1 MLKFLRKYNKVLFAF
16 FSVTLILTW
25 LVPSAIQ
32 EFSKNSAA
40 SNAVWATV
48 GNGETITL
56 ADQQKLTRQVKMI
69 DVLQIPFSKEIGIN
83 GNPGQWYLLVR
94 EAKQAG
100 LVGGPSEGK
109 ELLEKIA
116 GGQANPGEAMSQ
128 SSQQYM
134 MLLGEMCRAGGC
146 QPPMVYETL
155 SQLAGVARMLSLTG
169 SAPRLSEARLKSD
182 AQNALTGLS
191 ADVVVISADMPL
203 PTNDPQPTPEQVEKL
218 VKENA
223 DKEPGKGSH
232 GMGYRQSEKVQL
244 EWFVIPAQ
252 QVRDQMAN
260 DPRLSNVELRK
271 AFLRNPTSFGAKIG
285 EVDPNFDAFKDQVRT
300 KLLNQITASR
310 MDEMVKFIADQAQL
324 STRALPKDG
333 IYAKLPSDWQ
343 NLPGLP
349 ALAADMAKQFGV
361 AAPKVEIVGP
371 TVISG
376 LNSVNGLGTATS
388 DRFGT
393 QPTPLTQL
401 VAMTKELKP
410 TEVRAV
416 LQVGVIGPPLRAP
429 DPSRAPRTNPNQPAP
444 ANQELTT
451 DLFAFRVL
459 QAMPAHAAAN
469 AAEVG
474 AIATQDE
481 QKLLR
486 FAVLESNLPAIETKA
501 KESGLESVAREY
513 NTKVDFAPQ
522 IRAADMKF
530 IQYGMK
536 MPTAISGL
544 GEDATVVNEIVKR
557 ALAIPQ
563 GEFANSSDA
572 ARTFVI
578 ASPNKL
584 AIVAVHVR
592 DVLPMYAEDYNGLAS
607 NQRFRN
613 AITDESNQ
621 VKIVDEFSFA
631 ALSARN
637 QFKLAKES
645 TSPVDASDPEPPIDS
660 AG

>member
-1 MLKFLRKYNKVLFAF
+1 MLKFLRKYNKILFGF
-16 FSVTLILTW
+16 FSVLLMVTW

-32 EFSKNSAA
+32 EFSKHSAA

-48 GNGETITL
+48 GNGEKITL
-56 ADQQKLTRQVKMI
+56 TEQQKLTRQVKMI
-69 DVLQIPFSKEIGIN
+69 DVLQVPFSKELGIN

-109 ELLEKIA
+109 ELLSKIA
-116 GGQANPGEAMSQ
+116 GDEAKPGEAMSQ
-128 SSQQYM
+128 QSA
-134 MLLGEMCRAGGC
+134 MLLGELCRAGGS

-155 SQLAGVARMLSLTG
+155 AELSGVARMLSLTG

-203 PTNDPQPTPEQVEKL
+203 PNNDPQPTPEQVATL

-285 EVDPNFDAFKDQVRT
+285 EVDPKFDDFKDQVRT

-333 IYAKLPSDWQ
+333 IYAKLPTDWQ

-371 TVISG
+371 TVVSS

-393 QPTPLTQL
+393 QPTPLAQL
-401 VAMTKELKP
+401 VSMTKELKP

-429 DPSRAPRTNPNQPAP
+429 DPSRAPRANPNQTTPV
-444 ANQELTT
+444 NQDLTT

-469 AAEVG
+469 AEEAG
-474 AIATQDE
+474 AVATQDE

-486 FAVLESNLPAIETKA
+486 FAVLEGNLAAIETKA

-522 IRAADMKF
+522 IRGADMKF
-530 IQYGMK
+530 VQYGMK

-544 GEDATVVNEIVKR
+544 GEDATVVNEIMKR

-637 QFKLAKES
+637 QFKMAKEP
-645 TSPVDASDPEPPIDS
+645 TGPVDASAPEPPIDS

>member
-1 MLKFLRKYNKVLFAF
+1 MKFLRKYNKVLFGV
-16 FSVTLILTW
+16 FSVLLMITF
-25 LVPSAIQ
+25 LVPTAIQ
-32 EFSKNSAA
+32 EFSKSSAS

-48 GNGETITL
+48 GNGEKITL
-56 ADQQKLTRQVKMI
+56 TEQQKLTRQVKMI
-69 DVLQIPFSKEIGIN
+69 DVLQVPFSKELGIN

-109 ELLEKIA
+109 ELLSKIA
-116 GGQANPGEAMSQ
+116 GDQAKPGEAMSQ
-128 SSQQYM
+128 QSAI
-134 MLLGEMCRAGGC
+134 LLGELCRAGGS

-155 SQLAGVARMLSLTG
+155 AELSGVARMLSLTG

-203 PTNDPQPTPEQVEKL
+203 PANDPQPTPEQVEKL

-285 EVDPNFDAFKDQVRT
+285 EVDPNFDDFKDQVRT

-371 TVISG
+371 AVVSS
-376 LNSVNGLGTATS
+376 LNSVDGLGTATS

-393 QPTPLTQL
+393 QPTPLAQL
-401 VAMTKELKP
+401 VSMTKELKP

-429 DPSRAPRTNPNQPAP
+429 DPSRAPRINPNQTAS
-444 ANQELTT
+444 ANQDLTT

-469 AAEVG
+469 AEEAG
-474 AIATQDE
+474 AVATQDE

-486 FAVLESNLPAIETKA
+486 FAVLEGNLAAIETKA

-522 IRAADMKF
+522 IRGADMKF

>member
-1 MLKFLRKYNKVLFAF
+1 MMKFLRKYNKVLFGV
-16 FSVTLILTW
+16 FSVLLMITF
-25 LVPSAIQ
+25 LVPTAIQ
-32 EFSKNSAA
+32 EFSKSSAS

-48 GNGETITL
+48 GNGEKITL
-56 ADQQKLTRQVKMI
+56 TEQQKLTRQVKMI
-69 DVLQIPFSKEIGIN
+69 DVLQVPFSKELGIN

-109 ELLEKIA
+109 ELLSKIA
-116 GGQANPGEAMSQ
+116 GDQAKPGEAMSQ
-128 SSQQYM
+128 QSAI
-134 MLLGEMCRAGGC
+134 LLGELCRAGGS

-155 SQLAGVARMLSLTG
+155 AELSGVARMLSLTG

-203 PTNDPQPTPEQVEKL
+203 PANDPQPTPEQVEKL

-285 EVDPNFDAFKDQVRT
+285 EVDPNFDDFKDQVRA

-324 STRALPKDG
+324 STRTLPKDG

-371 TVISG
+371 AVVSS

-393 QPTPLTQL
+393 QPTPLAQL

-429 DPSRAPRTNPNQPAP
+429 DPSRAPRVNPNQTAS
-444 ANQELTT
+444 ANQDLTT

-469 AAEVG
+469 AEEAG
-474 AIATQDE
+474 AVATQDE

-486 FAVLESNLPAIETKA
+486 FAVLEGNLAAIETKA

-522 IRAADMKF
+522 IRGADMKF

-592 DVLPMYAEDYNGLAS
+592 DVLPMYAEDYNGLAT

-637 QFKLAKES
+637 QFKMAKEP
-645 TSPVDASDPEPPIDS
+645 TGPVDTSAPEPPIDS

>member
-1 MLKFLRKYNKVLFAF
+1 MLKFLRKYNKVLFGF
-16 FSVTLILTW
+16 FSVLLMVTW

-48 GNGETITL
+48 GNGEKITL
-56 ADQQKLTRQVKMI
+56 TEQQKLTRQVKMI
-69 DVLQIPFSKEIGIN
+69 DVLQVPFSKELGIN

-109 ELLEKIA
+109 ELLSKIA
-116 GGQANPGEAMSQ
+116 GDQAKPGEAMSQ
-128 SSQQYM
+128 QSAI
-134 MLLGEMCRAGGC
+134 LLGELCRAGGS

-155 SQLAGVARMLSLTG
+155 AELSGVARMLSLTG

-271 AFLRNPTSFGAKIG
+271 AFLRNPTSFGAQIG
-285 EVDPNFDAFKDQVRT
+285 EVDPNFDDFKDQVRT

-333 IYAKLPSDWQ
+333 IYAKLPTDWQ

-361 AAPKVEIVGP
+361 AAPKVEIIGP
-371 TVISG
+371 TVVSS
-376 LNSVNGLGTATS
+376 LNSVDGLGTATS

-393 QPTPLTQL
+393 QPTPLAQL
-401 VAMTKELKP
+401 VSMTKELKP

-429 DPSRAPRTNPNQPAP
+429 DPSRAPRVNPNQTAS
-444 ANQELTT
+444 ANQDLTT

-469 AAEVG
+469 AEEAG
-474 AIATQDE
+474 AVATQDE

-486 FAVLESNLPAIETKA
+486 FAVLESNIAAIETKA

-522 IRAADMKF
+522 IRGADMKF

-572 ARTFVI
+572 VRTFVI
-578 ASPNKL
+578 PSPNKL

-637 QFKLAKES
+637 QFKMAKEP
-645 TSPVDASDPEPPIDS
+645 TGPVDASAPEPPIDS

>member
-1 MLKFLRKYNKVLFAF
+1 MLKFLRKYNKVLFGF
-16 FSVTLILTW
+16 FSVLLMVTW

-32 EFSKNSAA
+32 EFSKHSAA

-48 GNGETITL
+48 GNGEKITL
-56 ADQQKLTRQVKMI
+56 TEQQKLTRQVKMI
-69 DVLQIPFSKEIGIN
+69 DVLQVPFSKELGIN

-109 ELLEKIA
+109 ELLSKIA
-116 GGQANPGEAMSQ
+116 GDQAKPGEAMSQ
-128 SSQQYM
+128 QSAI
-134 MLLGEMCRAGGC
+134 LLGELCRAGGS

-155 SQLAGVARMLSLTG
+155 AELSGVARMLSLTG

-203 PTNDPQPTPEQVEKL
+203 PNNDPQPTPEQVATL

-223 DKEPGKGSH
+223 DKELGKGSH

-371 TVISG
+371 AVVSS
-376 LNSVNGLGTATS
+376 LNSVDGLGTATS

-393 QPTPLTQL
+393 QPTPLAQL

-429 DPSRAPRTNPNQPAP
+429 DPSRAPRVNPNQTAS
-444 ANQELTT
+444 ANQDLTT

-469 AAEVG
+469 AEEAG
-474 AIATQDE
+474 AVATQDE

-486 FAVLESNLPAIETKA
+486 FAVLEGNLAAIETKA

-522 IRAADMKF
+522 IRGADMKF

-592 DVLPMYAEDYNGLAS
+592 DVLPMYAEDYNGLAT

-637 QFKLAKES
+637 QFKMAKEP
-645 TSPVDASDPEPPIDS
+645 TGPVDTSAPEPPIDS

>member
-1 MLKFLRKYNKVLFAF
+1 MLKFLRKYNKVLFGF
-16 FSVTLILTW
+16 FSVLLMVTW

-48 GNGETITL
+48 GNGEKITL
-56 ADQQKLTRQVKMI
+56 TEQQKLTRQVKMI
-69 DVLQIPFSKEIGIN
+69 DVLQVPFSKELGIN

-109 ELLEKIA
+109 ELLSKIA
-116 GGQANPGEAMSQ
+116 GDQAKPGEAMSQ
-128 SSQQYM
+128 QSAI
-134 MLLGEMCRAGGC
+134 LLGELCRAGGS

-155 SQLAGVARMLSLTG
+155 AELSGVARMLSLTG

-203 PTNDPQPTPEQVEKL
+203 PANDPQPTPEQVEKL

-260 DPRLSNVELRK
+260 DPRLSSVELRK

-285 EVDPNFDAFKDQVRT
+285 EVDPNFDDFKDQVRT

-333 IYAKLPSDWQ
+333 IYAKLPTDWQ

-371 TVISG
+371 TVVSS
-376 LNSVNGLGTATS
+376 LNSVDGLGTATS

-393 QPTPLTQL
+393 QPTPLAQL
-401 VAMTKELKP
+401 VSMTKELKP

-429 DPSRAPRTNPNQPAP
+429 DPSRAPRVNPNQTAS
-444 ANQELTT
+444 ANQDLTT

-469 AAEVG
+469 AEEAG
-474 AIATQDE
+474 AVATQDE

-486 FAVLESNLPAIETKA
+486 FAVLEGNLAAIETKA

-522 IRAADMKF
+522 IRGADMKF

-637 QFKLAKES
+637 QFKMAKEP
-645 TSPVDASDPEPPIDS
+645 TGPVDTSAPEPPIDS

>member
-1 MLKFLRKYNKVLFAF
+1 MLKFLRKYNKILFGF
-16 FSVTLILTW
+16 FSVLLMVTW

-32 EFSKNSAA
+32 EFSKHSAA

-48 GNGETITL
+48 GNGEKITL
-56 ADQQKLTRQVKMI
+56 TEQQKLTRQVKMI
-69 DVLQIPFSKEIGIN
+69 DVLQVPFSKELGIN

-109 ELLEKIA
+109 ELLSKIA
-116 GGQANPGEAMSQ
+116 GDEAKPGEAMSQ
-128 SSQQYM
+128 QSA
-134 MLLGEMCRAGGC
+134 MLLGELCRAGGS

-155 SQLAGVARMLSLTG
+155 AELSGVARMLSLTG
-169 SAPRLSEARLKSD
+169 SAPRLSEARLKSN
-182 AQNALTGLS
+182 AQTALTGLS

-203 PTNDPQPTPEQVEKL
+203 PTNDPQPTPEQVATL

-285 EVDPNFDAFKDQVRT
+285 EVDPKFDDFKDQVRT

-333 IYAKLPSDWQ
+333 IYAKLPTDWQ

-371 TVISG
+371 TVVSS

-393 QPTPLTQL
+393 QPTPLAQL
-401 VAMTKELKP
+401 VSMTKELKP

-429 DPSRAPRTNPNQPAP
+429 DPSRAPRANPNQATPV
-444 ANQELTT
+444 NQDLTT

-469 AAEVG
+469 AEEAG
-474 AIATQDE
+474 AVATQDE

-486 FAVLESNLPAIETKA
+486 FAVLEGNLAAIETKA

-522 IRAADMKF
+522 IRGADMKF
-530 IQYGMK
+530 VQYGMK

-637 QFKLAKES
+637 QFKMAKEP
-645 TSPVDASDPEPPIDS
+645 TGPVDASAPEPPIDS

>member
-1 MLKFLRKYNKVLFAF
+1 MLKFLRKYNKVLFGF
-16 FSVTLILTW
+16 FSVLLMVTW

-48 GNGETITL
+48 GNGEKITL
-56 ADQQKLTRQVKMI
+56 TEQQKLTRQVKMI
-69 DVLQIPFSKEIGIN
+69 DVLQVPFSKELGIN

-109 ELLEKIA
+109 ELLSKIA
-116 GGQANPGEAMSQ
+116 GDQAKPGEAMSQ
-128 SSQQYM
+128 QSAI
-134 MLLGEMCRAGGC
+134 LLGELCRAGGS

-155 SQLAGVARMLSLTG
+155 AELSGVARMLSLTG

-285 EVDPNFDAFKDQVRT
+285 EVDPNFDDFKDQVRT

-333 IYAKLPSDWQ
+333 IYAKLPTDWQ

-361 AAPKVEIVGP
+361 AAPKVEIIGP
-371 TVISG
+371 TVVSS
-376 LNSVNGLGTATS
+376 LNSVDGLGTATS

-393 QPTPLTQL
+393 QPTPLAQL
-401 VAMTKELKP
+401 VSMTKELKP

-429 DPSRAPRTNPNQPAP
+429 DPSRAPRVNPNQTAS
-444 ANQELTT
+444 ANQDLTT

-469 AAEVG
+469 AEEAG
-474 AIATQDE
+474 AVATQDE

-486 FAVLESNLPAIETKA
+486 FAVLESNIAAIETKA

-522 IRAADMKF
+522 IRGADMKF

-578 ASPNKL
+578 PSPNKL

-637 QFKLAKES
+637 QFKMAKEP
-645 TSPVDASDPEPPIDS
+645 TGPVDASAPEPPIDS

>member
-1 MLKFLRKYNKVLFAF
+1 MLKFLRKYNKVLFGF
-16 FSVTLILTW
+16 FSVLLMVTW

-48 GNGETITL
+48 GNGEKITL
-56 ADQQKLTRQVKMI
+56 TEQQKLTRQVKMI
-69 DVLQIPFSKEIGIN
+69 DVLQVPFSKELGIN

-109 ELLEKIA
+109 ELLSKIA
-116 GGQANPGEAMSQ
+116 GDQAKPGEAMSQ
-128 SSQQYM
+128 QSAI
-134 MLLGEMCRAGGC
+134 LLGELCRAGGS

-155 SQLAGVARMLSLTG
+155 AELSGVARMLSLTG

-285 EVDPNFDAFKDQVRT
+285 EVDPNFDDFKDQVRT

-333 IYAKLPSDWQ
+333 IYAKLPTDWQ

-361 AAPKVEIVGP
+361 AAPKVEIIGP
-371 TVISG
+371 TVVSS
-376 LNSVNGLGTATS
+376 LNSVDGLGTATS

-393 QPTPLTQL
+393 QPTPLAQL
-401 VAMTKELKP
+401 VSMTKELKP

-429 DPSRAPRTNPNQPAP
+429 DPSRAPRVNPNQTAS
-444 ANQELTT
+444 ANQDLTT

-469 AAEVG
+469 AEEAG
-474 AIATQDE
+474 AVATQDE

-486 FAVLESNLPAIETKA
+486 FAVLESNIAAIETKA

-522 IRAADMKF
+522 IRGADMKF

>member
-1 MLKFLRKYNKVLFAF
+1 MLKFLRKYNKVLFGF
-16 FSVTLILTW
+16 FSVLLMVTW

-48 GNGETITL
+48 GNGEKITL
-56 ADQQKLTRQVKMI
+56 TEQQKLTRQVKMI
-69 DVLQIPFSKEIGIN
+69 DVLQVPFSKELGIN

-109 ELLEKIA
+109 ELLSKIA
-116 GGQANPGEAMSQ
+116 GDQAKPGEAMSQ
-128 SSQQYM
+128 QSAI
-134 MLLGEMCRAGGC
+134 LLGELCRAGGS

-155 SQLAGVARMLSLTG
+155 AELSGVARMLSLTG

-203 PTNDPQPTPEQVEKL
+203 PANDPQPTPEQVEKL

-285 EVDPNFDAFKDQVRT
+285 EVDPNFDDFKDQVRT

-333 IYAKLPSDWQ
+333 IYAKLPTDWK

-371 TVISG
+371 TVVSS
-376 LNSVNGLGTATS
+376 LNSVDGLGTATS

-393 QPTPLTQL
+393 QPTPLAQL
-401 VAMTKELKP
+401 VSMTKELKP

-429 DPSRAPRTNPNQPAP
+429 DPSRAPRVNPNQTAS
-444 ANQELTT
+444 ANQDLTT

-469 AAEVG
+469 AEEAG
-474 AIATQDE
+474 AVATQDE

-486 FAVLESNLPAIETKA
+486 FAVLEGNLAAIETKA

-522 IRAADMKF
+522 IRGADMKF

-578 ASPNKL
+578 PSPNKL

-637 QFKLAKES
+637 QFKMAKEP
-645 TSPVDASDPEPPIDS
+645 TGPVDASAPEPPIDS

>member
-1 MLKFLRKYNKVLFAF
+1 MLKFLRKYNKVLFGF
-16 FSVTLILTW
+16 FSVLLMVTW

-32 EFSKNSAA
+32 EFSKHSAA

-48 GNGETITL
+48 GNGEKITL
-56 ADQQKLTRQVKMI
+56 TEQQKLTRQVKMI
-69 DVLQIPFSKEIGIN
+69 DVLQVPFSKELGIN

-109 ELLEKIA
+109 ELLSKIA
-116 GGQANPGEAMSQ
+116 GDEAKPGEAMSQ
-128 SSQQYM
+128 QSA
-134 MLLGEMCRAGGC
+134 MLLGQLCRAGGS

-155 SQLAGVARMLSLTG
+155 AELSGVARMLSLTG

-203 PTNDPQPTPEQVEKL
+203 PNNDPQPTPEQVATL

-223 DKEPGKGSH
+223 DKELGKGSH

-333 IYAKLPSDWQ
+333 IYAKLPTDWQ

-371 TVISG
+371 TVVSS

-393 QPTPLTQL
+393 QPTPLAQL

-429 DPSRAPRTNPNQPAP
+429 DPSRAPRVNPNQTAS
-444 ANQELTT
+444 ANQDLTT

-469 AAEVG
+469 AEEAG
-474 AIATQDE
+474 AVATQDE

-486 FAVLESNLPAIETKA
+486 FAVLEGNLAAIETKA

-522 IRAADMKF
+522 IRGADMKF

-592 DVLPMYAEDYNGLAS
+592 DVLPMYAEDYNGLAT

-637 QFKLAKES
+637 QFKMAKEP
-645 TSPVDASDPEPPIDS
+645 TGPVDTSAPEPPIDS

>member
-1 MLKFLRKYNKVLFAF
+1 MLKFLRKYNKVLFGF
-16 FSVTLILTW
+16 FSVLLMVTW

-32 EFSKNSAA
+32 EFSKHSAA

-48 GNGETITL
+48 GNGEKITL
-56 ADQQKLTRQVKMI
+56 TEQQKLTRQVKMI
-69 DVLQIPFSKEIGIN
+69 DVLQVPFSKELGIN

-109 ELLEKIA
+109 ELLSKIA
-116 GGQANPGEAMSQ
+116 GDEAKPGEAMSQ
-128 SSQQYM
+128 QSA
-134 MLLGEMCRAGGC
+134 MLLGELCRAGGS

-155 SQLAGVARMLSLTG
+155 AELSGVARMLSLTG
-169 SAPRLSEARLKSD
+169 SAPRLSEARLKSN
-182 AQNALTGLS
+182 AQTALTGLS

-203 PTNDPQPTPEQVEKL
+203 PTNDPQPTPEQVATL

-285 EVDPNFDAFKDQVRT
+285 EVDPKFDDFKDQVRT

-333 IYAKLPSDWQ
+333 IYAKLPTDWQ

-371 TVISG
+371 TVVSS

-393 QPTPLTQL
+393 QPTPLAQL
-401 VAMTKELKP
+401 VSMTKELKP

-429 DPSRAPRTNPNQPAP
+429 DPSRAPRANPNQATPV
-444 ANQELTT
+444 NQDLTT

-469 AAEVG
+469 AEEAG
-474 AIATQDE
+474 AVATQDE

-486 FAVLESNLPAIETKA
+486 FAVLEGNLAAIETKA

-522 IRAADMKF
+522 IRGADMKF
-530 IQYGMK
+530 VQYGMK

-637 QFKLAKES
+637 QFKMAKEP
-645 TSPVDASDPEPPIDS
+645 TGPVDASAPEPPIDS

>member
-1 MLKFLRKYNKVLFAF
+1 MMKFLRKYNKVLFGV
-16 FSVTLILTW
+16 FSVLLMITF
-25 LVPSAIQ
+25 LVPTAIQ
-32 EFSKNSAA
+32 EFSKSSAS

-48 GNGETITL
+48 GNGEKITL
-56 ADQQKLTRQVKMI
+56 TEQQKLTRQVKMI
-69 DVLQIPFSKEIGIN
+69 DVLQVPFSKELGIN

-109 ELLEKIA
+109 ELLSKIA
-116 GGQANPGEAMSQ
+116 GDQAKPGEAMSQ
-128 SSQQYM
+128 QSAI
-134 MLLGEMCRAGGC
+134 LLGELCRAGGS

-155 SQLAGVARMLSLTG
+155 AELSGVARMLSLTG

-203 PTNDPQPTPEQVEKL
+203 PANDPQPTPEQVEKL

-333 IYAKLPSDWQ
+333 IYAKLPTDWQ

-371 TVISG
+371 TVVSG
-376 LNSVNGLGTATS
+376 LNSVTGLGTATS

-513 NTKVDFAPQ
+513 NTKVNFAPQ

-544 GEDATVVNEIVKR
+544 GEDATVVNEIMKR

-637 QFKLAKES
+637 KFTIAKEP
-645 TSPVDASDPEPPIDS
+645 TGPVDASVPESPIDS

>member
-1 MLKFLRKYNKVLFAF
+1 MLKFLRKYNKVLFGF
-16 FSVTLILTW
+16 FSVLLMVTW

-32 EFSKNSAA
+32 EFSKHSAA

-48 GNGETITL
+48 GNGEKITL
-56 ADQQKLTRQVKMI
+56 TEQQKLTRQVKMI
-69 DVLQIPFSKEIGIN
+69 DVLQVPFSKELGIN

-109 ELLEKIA
+109 ELLSKIA
-116 GGQANPGEAMSQ
+116 GDEAKPGEAMSQ
-128 SSQQYM
+128 QSA
-134 MLLGEMCRAGGC
+134 MLLGELCRAGGS

-155 SQLAGVARMLSLTG
+155 AELSGVARMLSLTG

-203 PTNDPQPTPEQVEKL
+203 PNNDPQPTPEQVATL

-285 EVDPNFDAFKDQVRT
+285 EVDPKFDDFKDQVRT

-333 IYAKLPSDWQ
+333 IYAKLPTDWQ

-371 TVISG
+371 TVVSS

-393 QPTPLTQL
+393 QPTPLAQL
-401 VAMTKELKP
+401 VSMTKELKP

-429 DPSRAPRTNPNQPAP
+429 DPSRAPRANPNQTTPV
-444 ANQELTT
+444 NQDLTT

-469 AAEVG
+469 AEEAG
-474 AIATQDE
+474 AVATQDE

-486 FAVLESNLPAIETKA
+486 FAVLEGNLAAIETKA

-522 IRAADMKF
+522 IRGADMKF
-530 IQYGMK
+530 VQYGMK

-637 QFKLAKES
+637 QFKMAKEP
-645 TSPVDASDPEPPIDS
+645 TGPVDASAPEPPIDS

>member
-1 MLKFLRKYNKVLFAF
+1 MLKFLRKYNKVLFGF
-16 FSVTLILTW
+16 FSVLLMVTW

-48 GNGETITL
+48 GNGEKITL
-56 ADQQKLTRQVKMI
+56 TEQQKLTRQVKMI
-69 DVLQIPFSKEIGIN
+69 DVLQVPFSKELGIN

-109 ELLEKIA
+109 ELLSKIA
-116 GGQANPGEAMSQ
+116 GDQAKPGEAMSQ
-128 SSQQYM
+128 QSAI
-134 MLLGEMCRAGGC
+134 LLGELCRAGGS

-155 SQLAGVARMLSLTG
+155 AELSGVARMLSLTG

-203 PTNDPQPTPEQVEKL
+203 PINDPQPTPEQVEKL

-271 AFLRNPTSFGAKIG
+271 AFLRNPTYFGAKIG
-285 EVDPNFDAFKDQVRT
+285 EVDPNFDDFKDQVRT

-333 IYAKLPSDWQ
+333 IYAKLPTDWQ

-361 AAPKVEIVGP
+361 AAPKVEIIGP
-371 TVISG
+371 TVVSS
-376 LNSVNGLGTATS
+376 LNSVDGLGTATS

-393 QPTPLTQL
+393 QPTPLAQL
-401 VAMTKELKP
+401 VSMTKELKP

-429 DPSRAPRTNPNQPAP
+429 DPSRAPRVNPNQTAS
-444 ANQELTT
+444 ANQDLTT

-469 AAEVG
+469 AEEAG
-474 AIATQDE
+474 AVATQDE

-486 FAVLESNLPAIETKA
+486 FAVLESNIAAIETKA

-522 IRAADMKF
+522 IRGADMKF

-578 ASPNKL
+578 PSPNKL

-637 QFKLAKES
+637 QFKMAKEP
-645 TSPVDASDPEPPIDS
+645 TGPVDASAPEPPIDS

>member
-1 MLKFLRKYNKVLFAF
+1 MKFLRKYNKVLFGI
-16 FSVTLILTW
+16 FSVLLMITF
-25 LVPSAIQ
+25 LVPTAIQ
-32 EFSKNSAA
+32 EFSKSSAS

-48 GNGETITL
+48 GNGEKITL
-56 ADQQKLTRQVKMI
+56 TEQQKLTRQVKMI
-69 DVLQIPFSKEIGIN
+69 DVLQVPFSKELGIN

-109 ELLEKIA
+109 ELLSKIA
-116 GGQANPGEAMSQ
+116 GDQAKPGEAMSQ
-128 SSQQYM
+128 QSAI
-134 MLLGEMCRAGGC
+134 LLGELCRAGGS

-155 SQLAGVARMLSLTG
+155 AELSGVARMLSLTG

-203 PTNDPQPTPEQVEKL
+203 PANDPQPTPEQVEKL

-371 TVISG
+371 AVVSS
-376 LNSVNGLGTATS
+376 LNSVDGLGTATS

-393 QPTPLTQL
+393 QPTPLAQL
-401 VAMTKELKP
+401 VSMTKELKP

-429 DPSRAPRTNPNQPAP
+429 DPSRAPRVNPNQTAS
-444 ANQELTT
+444 ANQDLTT

-469 AAEVG
+469 AEEAG
-474 AIATQDE
+474 AVATQDE

-486 FAVLESNLPAIETKA
+486 FAVLEGNLAAIETKA

-522 IRAADMKF
+522 IRGADMKF

-592 DVLPMYAEDYNGLAS
+592 DVLPMYAEDYNGLAT

-637 QFKLAKES
+637 QFKMAKEP
-645 TSPVDASDPEPPIDS
+645 TGPVDTSAPEPPIDS

>member
-1 MLKFLRKYNKVLFAF
+1 MKFLRKYNKVLFGV
-16 FSVTLILTW
+16 FSVLLMITF
-25 LVPSAIQ
+25 LVPTAIQ
-32 EFSKNSAA
+32 EFSKSSAS

-48 GNGETITL
+48 GNGEKITL
-56 ADQQKLTRQVKMI
+56 TEQQKLTRQVKMI
-69 DVLQIPFSKEIGIN
+69 DVLQVPFSKELGIN

-109 ELLEKIA
+109 ELLSKIA
-116 GGQANPGEAMSQ
+116 GDQAKPGEAMSQ
-128 SSQQYM
+128 QSA
-134 MLLGEMCRAGGC
+134 MLLGQLCSAGGS

-155 SQLAGVARMLSLTG
+155 AELSGVARMLSLTG

-203 PTNDPQPTPEQVEKL
+203 PANDPQPTPEQVEKL

-285 EVDPNFDAFKDQVRT
+285 EVDPNFDDFKDQVRT

-371 TVISG
+371 AVVSS
-376 LNSVNGLGTATS
+376 LNSVDGLGTATS

-393 QPTPLTQL
+393 QPTPLAQL
-401 VAMTKELKP
+401 VSMTKELKP

-429 DPSRAPRTNPNQPAP
+429 DPSRAPRINPNQTAS
-444 ANQELTT
+444 ANQDLTT

-469 AAEVG
+469 AEEAG
-474 AIATQDE
+474 AVATQDE

-486 FAVLESNLPAIETKA
+486 FAVLEGNLAAIETKA

-522 IRAADMKF
+522 IRGADMKF

-592 DVLPMYAEDYNGLAS
+592 DVLPMYAEDYNGLAT

-637 QFKLAKES
+637 QFKMAKEP
-645 TSPVDASDPEPPIDS
+645 TGPVDTSAPEPPIDS

>member
-1 MLKFLRKYNKVLFAF
+1 MLKFLRKYNKVLFGF
-16 FSVTLILTW
+16 FSVLLMVTW

-48 GNGETITL
+48 GNGEKITL
-56 ADQQKLTRQVKMI
+56 TEQQKLTRQVKMI
-69 DVLQIPFSKEIGIN
+69 DVLQVPFSKELGIN

-109 ELLEKIA
+109 ELLSKIA
-116 GGQANPGEAMSQ
+116 GDQAKPGEAMSQ
-128 SSQQYM
+128 QSAI
-134 MLLGEMCRAGGC
+134 LLGELCRAGGS

-155 SQLAGVARMLSLTG
+155 AELSGVARMLSLTG

-285 EVDPNFDAFKDQVRT
+285 EVDPNFDDFKDQVRT

-333 IYAKLPSDWQ
+333 IYAKLPTDWQ

-349 ALAADMAKQFGV
+349 ALAADIAKQFGV
-361 AAPKVEIVGP
+361 AAPKVEIIGP
-371 TVISG
+371 TVVSS
-376 LNSVNGLGTATS
+376 LNSVDGLGTATS

-393 QPTPLTQL
+393 QPTPLAQL
-401 VAMTKELKP
+401 VSMTKELKP

-429 DPSRAPRTNPNQPAP
+429 DPSRAPRVNPNQTAS
-444 ANQELTT
+444 ANQDLTT

-469 AAEVG
+469 AEEAG
-474 AIATQDE
+474 AVATQDE

-486 FAVLESNLPAIETKA
+486 FAVLESNIAAIETKA

-522 IRAADMKF
+522 IRGADMKF

-578 ASPNKL
+578 PSPNKL

-637 QFKLAKES
+637 QFKMAKEP
-645 TSPVDASDPEPPIDS
+645 TGPVDASAPEPPIDS

>member
-1 MLKFLRKYNKVLFAF
+1 MLKFLRKYNKVLFGF
-16 FSVTLILTW
+16 FSVLLMVTW

-48 GNGETITL
+48 GNGEKITL
-56 ADQQKLTRQVKMI
+56 TEQQKLTRQVKMI
-69 DVLQIPFSKEIGIN
+69 DVLQVPFSKELGIN

-109 ELLEKIA
+109 ELLSKIA
-116 GGQANPGEAMSQ
+116 GDQAKPGEAMSQ
-128 SSQQYM
+128 QSAI
-134 MLLGEMCRAGGC
+134 LLGELCRAGGS

-155 SQLAGVARMLSLTG
+155 AELSGVARMLSLTG

-203 PTNDPQPTPEQVEKL
+203 PANDPQPTPEQVEKL

-285 EVDPNFDAFKDQVRT
+285 EVDPNFDDFKDQVRT

-333 IYAKLPSDWQ
+333 IYAKLPTDWK

-371 TVISG
+371 TVVSS
-376 LNSVNGLGTATS
+376 LNSVDGLGTATS

-393 QPTPLTQL
+393 QPTPLAQL
-401 VAMTKELKP
+401 VSMTKELKP

-429 DPSRAPRTNPNQPAP
+429 DPSRAPRVNPNQTAS
-444 ANQELTT
+444 ANQDLTT

-469 AAEVG
+469 AEEAG
-474 AIATQDE
+474 AVATQDE

-486 FAVLESNLPAIETKA
+486 FAVLEGNLAAIETKA

-522 IRAADMKF
+522 IRGADMKF

-557 ALAIPQ
+557 PLAIPQ

>member
-1 MLKFLRKYNKVLFAF
+1 
-16 FSVTLILTW
+16 
-25 LVPSAIQ
+25 
-32 EFSKNSAA
+32 
-40 SNAVWATV
+40 
-48 GNGETITL
+48 
-56 ADQQKLTRQVKMI
+56 
-69 DVLQIPFSKEIGIN
+69 
-83 GNPGQWYLLVR
+83 
-94 EAKQAG
+94 
-100 LVGGPSEGK
+100 
-109 ELLEKIA
+109 
-116 GGQANPGEAMSQ
+116 
-128 SSQQYM
+128 
-134 MLLGEMCRAGGC
+134 
-146 QPPMVYETL
+146 
-155 SQLAGVARMLSLTG
+155 
-169 SAPRLSEARLKSD
+169 
-182 AQNALTGLS
+182 
-191 ADVVVISADMPL
+191 
-203 PTNDPQPTPEQVEKL
+203 
-218 VKENA
+218 
-223 DKEPGKGSH
+223 
-232 GMGYRQSEKVQL
+232 MGYRQSEKVQL

-285 EVDPNFDAFKDQVRT
+285 EVDPNFDDFKDQVRT

-333 IYAKLPSDWQ
+333 IYAKLPTDWQ

-371 TVISG
+371 TVVSS
-376 LNSVNGLGTATS
+376 LNSVDGLGTATS

-393 QPTPLTQL
+393 QPTPLAQL
-401 VAMTKELKP
+401 VSMTKELKP

-429 DPSRAPRTNPNQPAP
+429 DPSRAPRVNPNQTAS
-444 ANQELTT
+444 ANQDLTT

-469 AAEVG
+469 AEEAG
-474 AIATQDE
+474 AVATQDE

-486 FAVLESNLPAIETKA
+486 FAVLEGNLAAIETKA

-522 IRAADMKF
+522 IRGADMKF

-637 QFKLAKES
+637 QFKMAKEP
-645 TSPVDASDPEPPIDS
+645 TGPVDTSAPEPPIDS

>member
-1 MLKFLRKYNKVLFAF
+1 MKFLRKYNKVLFGV
-16 FSVTLILTW
+16 FSVLLMITF
-25 LVPSAIQ
+25 LVPTAIQ
-32 EFSKNSAA
+32 EFSKSSAS

-48 GNGETITL
+48 GNGEKITL
-56 ADQQKLTRQVKMI
+56 TEQQKLTRQVKMI
-69 DVLQIPFSKEIGIN
+69 DVLQVPFSKELGIN

-109 ELLEKIA
+109 ELLSKIA
-116 GGQANPGEAMSQ
+116 GDQAKPGEAMSQ
-128 SSQQYM
+128 QSA
-134 MLLGEMCRAGGC
+134 MLLGQLCSAGGS

-155 SQLAGVARMLSLTG
+155 AELSGVARMLSLTG

-203 PTNDPQPTPEQVEKL
+203 PANDPQPTPEQVEKL

-285 EVDPNFDAFKDQVRT
+285 EVDPNFDDFKDQVRT

-324 STRALPKDG
+324 STRTLPKDG

-371 TVISG
+371 AVVSS
-376 LNSVNGLGTATS
+376 LNSVDGLGTATS

-393 QPTPLTQL
+393 QPTPLAQL
-401 VAMTKELKP
+401 VSMTKELKP

-429 DPSRAPRTNPNQPAP
+429 DPSRAPRVNPNQTAS
-444 ANQELTT
+444 ANQDLTT

-469 AAEVG
+469 AEEAG
-474 AIATQDE
+474 AVATQDE

-486 FAVLESNLPAIETKA
+486 FAVLEGNLAAIETKA

-522 IRAADMKF
+522 IRGADMKF

-592 DVLPMYAEDYNGLAS
+592 DVLPMYAEDYNGLAT

-637 QFKLAKES
+637 QFKMAKEP
-645 TSPVDASDPEPPIDS
+645 TGPVDTSAPEPPIDS

>member
-1 MLKFLRKYNKVLFAF
+1 MKFLRKYNKVLFGV
-16 FSVTLILTW
+16 FSVLLMITF
-25 LVPSAIQ
+25 LVPTAIQ
-32 EFSKNSAA
+32 EFSKSSAS

-48 GNGETITL
+48 GNGEKITL
-56 ADQQKLTRQVKMI
+56 TEQQKLTRQVKMI
-69 DVLQIPFSKEIGIN
+69 DVLQVPFSKELGIN

-109 ELLEKIA
+109 ELLSKIA
-116 GGQANPGEAMSQ
+116 GDQAKPGEAMSQ
-128 SSQQYM
+128 QSAI
-134 MLLGEMCRAGGC
+134 LLGELCRAGGS

-155 SQLAGVARMLSLTG
+155 AELSGVARMLSLTG

-203 PTNDPQPTPEQVEKL
+203 PANDPQPTPEQVEKL

-271 AFLRNPTSFGAKIG
+271 AFLRNPTAFGAKIG

-324 STRALPKDG
+324 STRTLPKDG

-371 TVISG
+371 AVVSS
-376 LNSVNGLGTATS
+376 LNSVDGLGTATS

-393 QPTPLTQL
+393 QPTPLAQL
-401 VAMTKELKP
+401 VSMTKELKP

-429 DPSRAPRTNPNQPAP
+429 DPSRAPRVNPNQTAS
-444 ANQELTT
+444 ANQDLTT

-469 AAEVG
+469 AEEAG
-474 AIATQDE
+474 AVATQDE

-486 FAVLESNLPAIETKA
+486 FAVLEGNLAAIETKA

-522 IRAADMKF
+522 IRGADMKF

-592 DVLPMYAEDYNGLAS
+592 DVLPMYAEDYNGLAT

-637 QFKLAKES
+637 QFKMAKEP
-645 TSPVDASDPEPPIDS
+645 TGPVDTSAPEPPIDS

>member
-1 MLKFLRKYNKVLFAF
+1 MMKFLRKYNKVLFGV
-16 FSVTLILTW
+16 FSVLLMITF
-25 LVPSAIQ
+25 LVPTAIQ
-32 EFSKNSAA
+32 EFSKSSAS

-48 GNGETITL
+48 GNGEKITL
-56 ADQQKLTRQVKMI
+56 TEQQKLTRQVKMI
-69 DVLQIPFSKEIGIN
+69 DVLQVPFSKELGIN

-109 ELLEKIA
+109 ELLSKIA
-116 GGQANPGEAMSQ
+116 GDQAKPGEAMSQ
-128 SSQQYM
+128 QSAI
-134 MLLGEMCRAGGC
+134 LLGELCRAGGS

-155 SQLAGVARMLSLTG
+155 AELSGVARMLSLTG

-203 PTNDPQPTPEQVEKL
+203 PANDPQPTPEQVEKL

-324 STRALPKDG
+324 STRTLPKDG

-371 TVISG
+371 AVVSS
-376 LNSVNGLGTATS
+376 LNSVDGLGTATS

-393 QPTPLTQL
+393 QPTPLAQL
-401 VAMTKELKP
+401 VSMTKELKP

-429 DPSRAPRTNPNQPAP
+429 DPSRAPRVNPNQTAS
-444 ANQELTT
+444 ANQDLTT

-469 AAEVG
+469 AEEAG
-474 AIATQDE
+474 AVATQDE

-486 FAVLESNLPAIETKA
+486 FAVLEGNLAAIETKA

-592 DVLPMYAEDYNGLAS
+592 DVLPMYAEDYNGLAT

-637 QFKLAKES
+637 QFKMAKEP
-645 TSPVDASDPEPPIDS
+645 TGPVDTSAPEPPIDS

>member
-1 MLKFLRKYNKVLFAF
+1 MKFLRKYNKVLFGV
-16 FSVTLILTW
+16 FSVLLMITF
-25 LVPSAIQ
+25 LVPTAIQ
-32 EFSKNSAA
+32 EFSKSSAS

-48 GNGETITL
+48 GNGEKITL
-56 ADQQKLTRQVKMI
+56 TEQQKLTRQVKMI
-69 DVLQIPFSKEIGIN
+69 DVLQVPFSKELGIN

-109 ELLEKIA
+109 ELLSKIA
-116 GGQANPGEAMSQ
+116 GDEAKPGEAMSQ
-128 SSQQYM
+128 QSAI
-134 MLLGEMCRAGGC
+134 LLGELCRAGGS

-155 SQLAGVARMLSLTG
+155 AELSGVARMLSLTG

-285 EVDPNFDAFKDQVRT
+285 EVDPNFDDFKDQVRT

-333 IYAKLPSDWQ
+333 IYAKLPTDWQ

-371 TVISG
+371 AVVSS
-376 LNSVNGLGTATS
+376 LNSVEGLGAATS

-393 QPTPLTQL
+393 QPTPLAQL
-401 VAMTKELKP
+401 VSMTKELKP

-429 DPSRAPRTNPNQPAP
+429 DPSRAPRVNPNQTAS
-444 ANQELTT
+444 ANQDLTT

-469 AAEVG
+469 AEEAG
-474 AIATQDE
+474 AVATQDE

-486 FAVLESNLPAIETKA
+486 FAVLEGNLAAIETKA

-522 IRAADMKF
+522 IRGADMKF
-530 IQYGMK
+530 VQYGMK

-592 DVLPMYAEDYNGLAS
+592 DVLPMYAEDYNGLAT

-637 QFKLAKES
+637 QFKMAKEP
-645 TSPVDASDPEPPIDS
+645 TGPLDASAPETPIDS

>member
-1 MLKFLRKYNKVLFAF
+1 MLKFLRKYNKVLFGF
-16 FSVTLILTW
+16 FSVLLMVTW

-32 EFSKNSAA
+32 EFSKHSAA

-48 GNGETITL
+48 GNGEKITL
-56 ADQQKLTRQVKMI
+56 TEQQKLTRQVKMI
-69 DVLQIPFSKEIGIN
+69 DVLQVPFSKELGIN

-109 ELLEKIA
+109 ELLSKIA
-116 GGQANPGEAMSQ
+116 GDEAKPGEAMSQ
-128 SSQQYM
+128 QSA
-134 MLLGEMCRAGGC
+134 MLLGELCRAGGS

-155 SQLAGVARMLSLTG
+155 AELSGVARMLSLTG

-203 PTNDPQPTPEQVEKL
+203 PNNDPQPTPEQVATL
-218 VKENA
+218 VNENA

-285 EVDPNFDAFKDQVRT
+285 EVDPKFDDFKDQVRT

-333 IYAKLPSDWQ
+333 IYAKLPTDWQ

-371 TVISG
+371 TVVSS

-393 QPTPLTQL
+393 QPTPLAQL
-401 VAMTKELKP
+401 VSMTKELKP

-429 DPSRAPRTNPNQPAP
+429 DPSRAPRANPNQTTPV
-444 ANQELTT
+444 NQDLTT

-469 AAEVG
+469 AEEAG
-474 AIATQDE
+474 AVATQDE

-486 FAVLESNLPAIETKA
+486 FAVLEGNLAAIETKA

-522 IRAADMKF
+522 IRGADMKF
-530 IQYGMK
+530 VQYGMK

-637 QFKLAKES
+637 QFKMAKEP
-645 TSPVDASDPEPPIDS
+645 TGPVDASAPEPPIDS

>member
-1 MLKFLRKYNKVLFAF
+1 MLKFLRKYNKILFGF
-16 FSVTLILTW
+16 FSVLLMVTW

-32 EFSKNSAA
+32 EFSKHSAA

-48 GNGETITL
+48 GNGEKITL
-56 ADQQKLTRQVKMI
+56 TEQQKLTRQVKMI
-69 DVLQIPFSKEIGIN
+69 DVLQVPFSKELGIN

-109 ELLEKIA
+109 ELLSKIA
-116 GGQANPGEAMSQ
+116 GDEAKPGEAMSQ
-128 SSQQYM
+128 QSA
-134 MLLGEMCRAGGC
+134 MLLGELCRAGGS

-155 SQLAGVARMLSLTG
+155 AELSGVARMLSLTG

-285 EVDPNFDAFKDQVRT
+285 EVDPNFDDFKDQVRT

-333 IYAKLPSDWQ
+333 IYAKLPTDWQ

-371 TVISG
+371 TVVSS

-393 QPTPLTQL
+393 QPTPLAQL

-429 DPSRAPRTNPNQPAP
+429 DPSRAPRVNPNQTAS
-444 ANQELTT
+444 ANQDLTT

-469 AAEVG
+469 AEEAG
-474 AIATQDE
+474 AVATQDE

-486 FAVLESNLPAIETKA
+486 FAVLEGNLAAIETKA

-522 IRAADMKF
+522 IRGADMKF

-578 ASPNKL
+578 PSPNKL

-592 DVLPMYAEDYNGLAS
+592 DILPMYAEDYNGLAS

-637 QFKLAKES
+637 QFKMAKEP
-645 TSPVDASDPEPPIDS
+645 TGPVDASAPEPPIDS

>member
-1 MLKFLRKYNKVLFAF
+1 MLKFLRKYNKVLFGF
-16 FSVTLILTW
+16 FSVLLMVTW

-32 EFSKNSAA
+32 EFSKHSAA

-48 GNGETITL
+48 GNGEKITL
-56 ADQQKLTRQVKMI
+56 TEQQKLTRQVKMI
-69 DVLQIPFSKEIGIN
+69 DVLQVPFSKELGIN

-109 ELLEKIA
+109 ELLSKIA
-116 GGQANPGEAMSQ
+116 GDEAKPGEAMGQQ
-128 SSQQYM
+128 SA
-134 MLLGEMCRAGGC
+134 MLLGQLCRAGGS

-155 SQLAGVARMLSLTG
+155 AELSGVARMLSLTG
-169 SAPRLSEARLKSD
+169 SAPRLSEARLKSN
-182 AQNALTGLS
+182 AQTALTGLS

-203 PTNDPQPTPEQVEKL
+203 PTNDPQPTPEQVATL

-285 EVDPNFDAFKDQVRT
+285 EVDPKFDDFKDQVRT

-333 IYAKLPSDWQ
+333 IYAKLPTDWQ

-371 TVISG
+371 TVVSS

-393 QPTPLTQL
+393 QPTPLAQL
-401 VAMTKELKP
+401 VSMTKELKP

-429 DPSRAPRTNPNQPAP
+429 DPSRAPRANPNQATPV
-444 ANQELTT
+444 NQDLTT

-469 AAEVG
+469 AEEAG
-474 AIATQDE
+474 AVATQDE

-486 FAVLESNLPAIETKA
+486 FAVLEGNLAAIETKA

-522 IRAADMKF
+522 IRGADMKF
-530 IQYGMK
+530 VQYGMK

-637 QFKLAKES
+637 QFKMAKEP
-645 TSPVDASDPEPPIDS
+645 TGPVDASAPEPPIDS

>member
-1 MLKFLRKYNKVLFAF
+1 
-16 FSVTLILTW
+16 
-25 LVPSAIQ
+25 
-32 EFSKNSAA
+32 
-40 SNAVWATV
+40 
-48 GNGETITL
+48 
-56 ADQQKLTRQVKMI
+56 
-69 DVLQIPFSKEIGIN
+69 
-83 GNPGQWYLLVR
+83 
-94 EAKQAG
+94 
-100 LVGGPSEGK
+100 
-109 ELLEKIA
+109 
-116 GGQANPGEAMSQ
+116 
-128 SSQQYM
+128 
-134 MLLGEMCRAGGC
+134 
-146 QPPMVYETL
+146 
-155 SQLAGVARMLSLTG
+155 
-169 SAPRLSEARLKSD
+169 
-182 AQNALTGLS
+182 
-191 ADVVVISADMPL
+191 
-203 PTNDPQPTPEQVEKL
+203 
-218 VKENA
+218 
-223 DKEPGKGSH
+223 
-232 GMGYRQSEKVQL
+232 
-244 EWFVIPAQ
+244 
-252 QVRDQMAN
+252 
-260 DPRLSNVELRK
+260 
-271 AFLRNPTSFGAKIG
+271 
-285 EVDPNFDAFKDQVRT
+285 
-300 KLLNQITASR
+300 
-310 MDEMVKFIADQAQL
+310 
-324 STRALPKDG
+324 
-333 IYAKLPSDWQ
+333 
-343 NLPGLP
+343 
-349 ALAADMAKQFGV
+349 MAKQFGV